1 MKITIVSKLDKSV
14 QAWTFDIKE
23 SELNELMVKYDGCGV
38 SVLSD
43 ADDIGEEI
51 KTLYKEDE

>member
-1 MKITIVSKLDKSV
+1 MEITIVNKLNGGV
-14 QAWTFDIKE
+14 QAWTFDIE
-23 SELNELMVKYDGCGV
+23 ENDLNKLMEKYDGRGA

-51 KTLYKEDE
+51 KTLYREDD

>member
-1 MKITIVSKLDKSV
+1 MEITIVSKLSGNV
-14 QAWTFDIKE
+14 QAWTLDIDE
-23 SELNELMVKYDGCGV
+23 SDLNELMQKYDGRGA

-51 KTLYKEDE
+51 KQLYK

>member
-1 MKITIVSKLDKSV
+1 MIITIVSKLNDGT

-23 SELNELMVKYDGCGV
+23 SDLCQLMEKYDGSGA

-43 ADDIGEEI
+43 ADDIAEEI
-51 KTLYKEDE
+51 KTIYK

>member
-1 MKITIVSKLDKSV
+1 MEITIVSKLNEGV
-14 QAWTFDIKE
+14 QAWTFDIDE
-23 SELNELMVKYDGCGV
+23 GDLNALMEKYEGRGV

-51 KTLYKEDE
+51 KQLYREDK

>member
-1 MKITIVSKLDKSV
+1 MEITIVSKLNRDL
-14 QAWTFDIKE
+14 QAWTFDIDE
-23 SELNELMVKYDGCGV
+23 GDLNALMEKYEGRGV

-51 KTLYKEDE
+51 KTLYKED

>member
-1 MKITIVSKLDKSV
+1 MEITIVSKLDGSV
-14 QAWTFDIKE
+14 QAWTFDIDE
-23 SELNELMVKYDGCGV
+23 GDLNALMEKYDGRGV

-51 KTLYKEDE
+51 KTLYRENK

>member
-1 MKITIVSKLDKSV
+1 MDITIISKLNGGV
-14 QAWTFDIKE
+14 QAWTFDI
-23 SELNELMVKYDGCGV
+23 NEEDLAQLMQKYEGRGE

-51 KTLYKEDE
+51 KTLYK

>member
-1 MKITIVSKLDKSV
+1 MEITIVSKLNGGV
-14 QAWTFDIKE
+14 QAWTLDIE
-23 SELNELMVKYDGCGV
+23 ENDLNELMKKYEGRGV

-51 KTLYKEDE
+51 KTLYREDK

>member
-1 MKITIVSKLDKSV
+1 MEITLISKLNGGV
-14 QAWTFDIKE
+14 QAWTFDIE
-23 SELNELMVKYDGCGV
+23 EGDLIALMEKYEGRGV

-51 KTLYKEDE
+51 KQLYREDK

>member
-1 MKITIVSKLDKSV
+1 MEITIVSKLNGGV
-14 QAWTFDIKE
+14 QAWTLDIEE
-23 SELNELMVKYDGCGV
+23 SDLNYLMEKYDGRGF

-51 KTLYKEDE
+51 KTLYRETK

>member
-1 MKITIVSKLDKSV
+1 MEITLISKLSGSV
-14 QAWTFDIKE
+14 QAWTFDI
-23 SELNELMVKYDGCGV
+23 SENDLNELMIKYEGRGV

-51 KTLYKEDE
+51 KTLYREDK

>member
-1 MKITIVSKLDKSV
+1 MEITLVSKLNGGV
-14 QAWTFDIKE
+14 QAWTFDISE
-23 SELNELMVKYDGCGV
+23 SDLNELMIKYEGRGV

-51 KTLYKEDE
+51 KTLYK